1 MIVLINFFFIYFQEL
16 LARGRIRVQLKNDDG
31 TPLSPDFPTRD
42 SILFYVGEMIPQLK
56 ARQQS
61 ARSGGEGSSSQHNQ
75 AAGSSK
81 KGGKG
86 KRR

>member
-1 MIVLINFFFIYFQEL
+1 
-16 LARGRIRVQLKNDDG
+16 
-31 TPLSPDFPTRD
+31 
-42 SILFYVGEMIPQLK
+42 MIPQLK
-56 ARQQS
+56 TRQS
-61 ARSGGEGSSSQHNQ
+61 GKSGGEGSSSQHNQ